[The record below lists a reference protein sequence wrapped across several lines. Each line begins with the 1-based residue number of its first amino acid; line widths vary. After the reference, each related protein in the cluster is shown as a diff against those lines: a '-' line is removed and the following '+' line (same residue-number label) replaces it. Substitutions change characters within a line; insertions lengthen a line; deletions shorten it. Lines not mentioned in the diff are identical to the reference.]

1 MDLCVFD
8 LQPWRKFIQHR
19 AEVTA
24 VMVAMTGMAGTDA
37 MHGMHGMRGMR
48 AMVEERRDTAVTGA
62 VRAET
67 SGDMRTAIEA
77 AITMTAHR
85 LQRTCLVFGQKFS
98 VREGTDNRHSA
109 SWQENNVH
117 SLAFM
122 CAGEDCRDCSM

>member
-1 MDLCVFD
+1 M
-8 LQPWRKFIQHR
+8 
-19 AEVTA
+19 
-24 VMVAMTGMAGTDA
+24 MVAMTGMAGTDE
-37 MHGMHGMRGMR
+37 MHGMHGMR

-117 SLAFM
+117 SCPFSGLHV
-122 CAGEDCRDCSM
+122 RW